1 MQESPQFTMTES
13 LANGLK
19 NRFFSEMLID
29 KKALGLLQI
38 SDKDIPKSRKNVQSF
53 IDKSVSFYRILIQHI
68 EKIGIRKF
76 MLEINQ
82 DILKKVI

>member
-29 KKALGLLQI
+29 KRALGLLQI
-38 SDKDIPKSRKNVQSF
+38 SDKDIPKSRKNIQSF
-53 IDKSVSFYRILIQHI
+53 IDKSVNFYKEFDRNALR
-68 EKIGIRKF
+68 GW
-76 MLEINQ
+76 
-82 DILKKVI
+82 